1 MPDSAE
7 MTNRIGVA
15 LVSAAH
21 LVDDIYQG
29 VVPAMLPFFVSERH
43 YGYAAVAGLVL
54 GSSLLSSVAQP
65 LFGWWTDRRPRR
77 WMIALGMLTA
87 AAGVIVAGLA
97 TDYAVTFGALAVS
110 GLGVAAF
117 HPEGARAARQ
127 AAGESAR
134 AMSVFALGGNVG
146 FALGPLLAT
155 PILLAVGLRG
165 TVLLAIPVIVMA
177 AILVARLGRVLDGT
191 AERPRTATLPTGTDD
206 WSTFRWLTSVVVVRS
221 VMFFGLTSFLAL
233 YFIDDLGAS
242 KAEGGAALTAFLFAG
257 AVGTVAGGWL
267 ADRRGRLVTIRV
279 GFLVVL
285 PALLGLLLA
294 PTQLLAMGF
303 VVATGFTLFVPFSVF
318 VVLGQDY
325 LPQRIGTASGVTVGL
340 AVGVGGLAS
349 PVLGWIAE
357 SIGLHSALALL
368 LALPVIALLLSTR
381 LFEPVRRGSETTPV

>member
-1 MPDSAE
+1 

-65 LFGWWTDRRPRR
+65 VFGWWTDRRPRR

-97 TDYAVTFGALAVS
+97 TDYAVTFVALAVS

-127 AAGESAR
+127 AAGDSAR
-134 AMSVFALGGNVG
+134 AMSVFALGGNIG

-191 AERPRTATLPTGTDD
+191 AERPRAAVLPTGTDD

-221 VMFFGLTSFLAL
+221 IMFFGLTSFLAL

-285 PALLGLLLA
+285 PALVGLLLA
-294 PTQLLAMGF
+294 PTQLVAMAF

-325 LPQRIGTASGVTVGL
+325 LPHRIGTASGVTVGL

-357 SIGLHSALALL
+357 SIGLHSALSLL

-381 LFEPVRRGSETTPV
+381 LFEPARRGSETTPA

>member
-54 GSSLLSSVAQP
+54 GSTLLSSVAQP
-65 LFGWWTDRRPRR
+65 VFGWWTDRRPRR

-97 TDYAVTFGALAVS
+97 TEYALTFLALAVS

-117 HPEGARAARQ
+117 HPEGARAARE
-127 AAGESAR
+127 ASGDSAR
-134 AMSVFALGGNVG
+134 AMSVFALGGNIG

-165 TVLLAIPVIVMA
+165 TVLLGIPVIVMA

-191 AERPRTATLPTGTDD
+191 PERPRTSVLPTGTDD

-221 VMFFGLTSFLAL
+221 IMFFGLTSFLAL
-233 YFIDDLGAS
+233 YFIDELGAG

-267 ADRRGRLVTIRV
+267 ADRQGRLVTIRV

-294 PTQLLAMGF
+294 PTQLVAMAF

-325 LPQRIGTASGVTVGL
+325 LPHRIGTASGVTVGL

-357 SIGLHSALALL
+357 SIGLHSALSLL
-368 LALPVIALLLSTR
+368 LALPIIALLLSTR
-381 LFEPVRRGSETTPV
+381 LFEPSRRGAETTPV

>member
-1 MPDSAE
+1 

-65 LFGWWTDRRPRR
+65 VFGWWTDRRPRR

-97 TDYAVTFGALAVS
+97 TEYAVTFVALAVS

-117 HPEGARAARQ
+117 HPEGARAARE
-127 AAGESAR
+127 ASGDSAR
-134 AMSVFALGGNVG
+134 AMSVFALGGNIG

-165 TVLLAIPVIVMA
+165 TVLLGIPVIVMA
-177 AILVARLGRVLDGT
+177 AILAARLGRVLDGT
-191 AERPRTATLPTGTDD
+191 PERPRTSALPTGTDD

-221 VMFFGLTSFLAL
+221 IMFFGLTSFLAL
-233 YFIDDLGAS
+233 YFIDELGAG

-267 ADRRGRLVTIRV
+267 ADRQGRLVTIRV

-294 PTQLLAMGF
+294 PSQLVAMAF

-325 LPQRIGTASGVTVGL
+325 LPHRIGTASGVTVGL

-357 SIGLHSALALL
+357 SIGLHSALSLL

>member
-1 MPDSAE
+1 MPDSGA

-21 LVDDIYQG
+21 LVDDVYQG

-65 LFGWWTDRRPRR
+65 VFGWWTDRRPRR
-77 WMIALGMLTA
+77 WMIPLGMLTA
-87 AAGVIVAGLA
+87 AGGVIVAGLA
-97 TDYAVTFGALAVS
+97 TDYAMTFGALAVS

-127 AAGESAR
+127 AAGDSAG

-165 TVLLAIPVIVMA
+165 TVLLGIPVIVMA
-177 AILVARLGRVLDGT
+177 AILIARLGRVLDGT
-191 AERPRTATLPTGTDD
+191 AERPRPSVLPTGTDD
-206 WSTFRWLTSVVVVRS
+206 WPMFRWLTSIVIVRS
-221 VMFFGLTSFLAL
+221 IMFFGLTSFLAL

-242 KAEGGAALTAFLFAG
+242 KAEGGAALTAFLFSG
-257 AVGTVAGGWL
+257 AVGTVVGGRL
-267 ADRRGRLVTIRV
+267 ADLRGRLFTIRL
-279 GFLVVL
+279 GFLIVL

-294 PTQLLAMGF
+294 PTQLLAMAS
-303 VVATGFTLFVPFSVF
+303 VAATGFTLFVPFSVF

-357 SIGLHSALALL
+357 SLGLHATLSLL
-368 LALPVIALLLSTR
+368 LALPVLALLLSSR
-381 LFEPVRRGSETTPV
+381 LVEPARRPSAPIPA

>member
-1 MPDSAE
+1 MPDSGA

-15 LVSAAH
+15 LVSTAH

-29 VVPAMLPFFVSERH
+29 VIPAMLPFFVSERH

-54 GSSLLSSVAQP
+54 GSSLLSSIAQP

-77 WMIALGMLTA
+77 WMMALGMLTA

-97 TDYAVTFGALAVS
+97 TEYAVTFVALAVS

-127 AAGESAR
+127 AAGDSAR
-134 AMSVFALGGNVG
+134 AMSVFALGGNIG

-155 PILLAVGLRG
+155 PILLAIGLRG
-165 TVLLAIPVIVMA
+165 TVLLGIPVIVMA

-191 AERPRTATLPTGTDD
+191 AERPRATVLPTGTDD
-206 WSTFRWLTSVVVVRS
+206 WPTFRWLTSVVVVRS
-221 VMFFGLTSFLAL
+221 IMFFGLTSFLAL

-242 KAEGGAALTAFLFAG
+242 QAEGGAALTAFLFAG

-267 ADRRGRLVTIRV
+267 ADRRGRLVTIRL
-279 GFLVVL
+279 GFLVVV

-294 PTQLLAMGF
+294 PTQLVAMAF

-325 LPQRIGTASGVTVGL
+325 LPHRIGTASGVTVGL

-349 PVLGWIAE
+349 PALGWVAE
-357 SIGLHSALALL
+357 SLGLHATLALL
-368 LALPVIALLLSTR
+368 LPLPIVALLLSTR
-381 LFEPVRRGSETTPV
+381 LLEPRRRG

>member
-1 MPDSAE
+1 

-21 LVDDIYQG
+21 LVDDVYQG

-54 GSSLLSSVAQP
+54 GSSLLSSIAQP

-87 AAGVIVAGLA
+87 AAGVVVAGLA
-97 TDYAVTFGALAVS
+97 TEYAVTFVALAVS

-127 AAGESAR
+127 AAGDSAR
-134 AMSVFALGGNVG
+134 AMSVFALGGNIG

-165 TVLLAIPVIVMA
+165 TVLLGIPVIVMA

-191 AERPRTATLPTGTDD
+191 AERPRATVLPTGTDD
-206 WSTFRWLTSVVVVRS
+206 WPTFRWLTSVVVVRS
-221 VMFFGLTSFLAL
+221 IMFFGLTSFLAL

-242 KAEGGAALTAFLFAG
+242 QAEGGAALTAFLFAG

-267 ADRRGRLVTIRV
+267 ADRRGRLVTIRL
-279 GFLVVL
+279 GFLVVV

-294 PTQLLAMGF
+294 PTQLVAMAF

-325 LPQRIGTASGVTVGL
+325 LPHRIGTASGVTVGL

-349 PVLGWIAE
+349 PVLGWVAE
-357 SIGLHSALALL
+357 SLGLHATLALL
-368 LALPVIALLLSTR
+368 LPLPIVALLLSTR
-381 LFEPVRRGSETTPV
+381 LLEPSRRGREAATQTGRAD